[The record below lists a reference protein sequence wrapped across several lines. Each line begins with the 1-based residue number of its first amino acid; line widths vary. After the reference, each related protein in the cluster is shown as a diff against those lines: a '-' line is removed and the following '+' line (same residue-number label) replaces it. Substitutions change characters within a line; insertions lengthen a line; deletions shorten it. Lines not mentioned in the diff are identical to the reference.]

1 MPLKNY
7 CAVILVLIIL
17 GSVTPAEGEVTD
29 AQVNASIEAG
39 SSFLKKHQK
48 ANGAWA
54 GHPGQPGGM
63 TALCALA
70 LLNSGVAADSAEIQQ
85 ALDYL
90 RSVGEPTMVYSTAL
104 QTMVFCAAE
113 PNKGRLLISRNV
125 QWLERVQI
133 KSGRRKGAWKYSDR
147 QGGGDNS
154 NTQFALLALHEAERV
169 GFRVKPSTWRLALGH
184 WLDVQHDSGAW
195 SYVDGPNATGS
206 MTCAGIAS
214 VVIALGKINQG
225 DARVSGEQIECCAD
239 QLQHDAVERGLD
251 WLGRRFSVTR
261 NPNPVNS
268 RAWLYYYLY
277 GVERVGRL
285 TGRRF
290 IGRHDWFREG
300 SEFLVGQQDRFSGY
314 WRAEVTAAEQNA
326 LVATSF
332 ALLFLSKGR
341 RPVVISKL
349 KHGRGNDWDRHRA
362 GVQHLTRRVERRW
375 RRDLSWQTID
385 VRAAT
390 VEDLL
395 GTPVLFL
402 SGSDGLALTPD
413 QERNLREYV
422 NQGGF
427 IFAEACCG
435 DVGFDRAFR
444 SLMQKLFPD
453 NSLRLLPSDHPVWY
467 AEEKVDPQYLR
478 PLYGIDA
485 CCRTS
490 VVYCPQDL
498 SCYWELSGGG
508 REDDYPQNVQNEI
521 EACLRIGE
529 NVVTYATNREL
540 KNKLDRP
547 LVANHRGTDET
558 SRGVL
563 NVAKVLH
570 NGGGD
575 DAPNALPNML
585 GFLRS
590 QAQMRVGVE
599 NRLITAS
606 DPAIFE
612 YPLLYMHGRRAFRF
626 SPAERE
632 ALATYLQRGGTLF
645 ADAICASP
653 EFSDSFRREMTAIFA
668 GQSLQRIAPEHPLFS
683 RVYRGYELPTVSLRD
698 PQVRREG
705 EPLRSNLKRVS
716 PLLEGLELDGRL
728 AVLFSPY
735 DISCAMENSSSLEC
749 HGYIKADAAR
759 IAVNVILFALQ
770 Q

>member
-1 MPLKNY
+1 MPSKNY
-7 CAVILVLIIL
+7 LAVILLLTIL
-17 GSVTPAEGEVTD
+17 GFVTPVGAEVTD
-29 AQVNASIEAG
+29 AQVNTSIEAG
-39 SSFLKKHQK
+39 IGFIKKHQK
-48 ANGAWA
+48 ANGGWA
-54 GHPGQPGGM
+54 GHPGHPGGM
-63 TALCALA
+63 TALCTLA
-70 LLNSGVAADSAEIQQ
+70 LLNAGVELDSAEIRR

-90 RSVGEPTMVYSTAL
+90 RSVGEPAMVYSTAL

-113 PNKGRLLISRNV
+113 PNKDRLLISRNV

-133 KSGRRKGAWKYSDR
+133 KSGRRRGTWKYSDQR
-147 QGGGDNS
+147 GGGDNS
-154 NTQFALLALHEAERV
+154 NTQFAMLALHEAERAGIKV
-169 GFRVKPSTWRLALGH
+169 NQSTWEAALEH
-184 WLDVQHDSGAW
+184 WLQSQHDSGAW
-195 SYVDGPNATGS
+195 GYRDGEPATGS

-214 VVIALGKINQG
+214 VVIALGKMSQG
-225 DARVSGEQIECCAD
+225 DARVIGDRVECCAE
-239 QLQHDAVERGLD
+239 QEQHAAMERALQ
-251 WLGRRFSVTR
+251 WLGARFSVSR
-261 NPNPVNS
+261 NPNPVAG

-300 SEFLVGQQDRFSGY
+300 SEFLLGQQDRFSGY
-314 WRAEVTAAEQNA
+314 WRGETAAEQNA

-349 KHGRGNDWDRHRA
+349 KHEPGNDWDRHRE
-362 GVQHLTRRVERRW
+362 GVQNLTRRVEQRW

-395 GTPVLFL
+395 ATPVLFL
-402 SGSDGLALTPD
+402 SGSDTLALTP
-413 QERNLREYV
+413 EREEDLRQYV

-435 DVGFDRAFR
+435 GTGFDRAFR
-444 SLMQKLFPD
+444 SLMKRLFPD
-453 NSLRLLPSDHPVWY
+453 NTLRLLPADHPIWY
-467 AEEKVDPQYLR
+467 AEEKVDPKYLR

-498 SCYWELSGGG
+498 SCYWELSRGG
-508 REDDYPQNVQNEI
+508 REDGYPKKVREEI

-529 NVVTYATNREL
+529 NVITYATNREL

-547 LVANHRGTDET
+547 QMSSQGAADEPT
-558 SRGVL
+558 RGVL
-563 NVAKVLH
+563 YVAKLMH

-590 QAQMRVGVE
+590 HAQMRVGVE
-599 NRLITAS
+599 NRLITVS

-626 SPAERE
+626 SPADRE
-632 ALATYLQRGGTLF
+632 TLATYLRRGGLLF

-653 EFSDSFRREMTAIFA
+653 EFSDSFRREMETIFS
-668 GQSLQRIAPEHPLFS
+668 GQSLQRVAPEHPLFS
-683 RVYRGYELPTVSLRD
+683 REYRGFELPSVSLRD
-698 PQVRREG
+698 PQVRRAG
-705 EPLRSNLKRVS
+705 EPLRTNLRRIS

-728 AVLFSPY
+728 VVLFSPY
-735 DISCAMENSSSLEC
+735 DVSCAMENSHSLEC
-749 HGYIKADAAR
+749 KGYVKEDAAR
-759 IAVNVILFALQ
+759 IVVNVILFALQ

>member
-7 CAVILVLIIL
+7 HTVILVLTIL
-17 GSVTPAEGEVTD
+17 GFVTPVGAEVTD
-29 AQVNASIEAG
+29 AEVNASILAG
-39 SSFLKKHQK
+39 SGFLKKHQK
-48 ANGAWA
+48 ANGGWA

-63 TALCALA
+63 TALCTLA
-70 LLNSGVAADSAEIQQ
+70 LLNSGVESDSAEIQR
-85 ALDYL
+85 ALDCL
-90 RSVGEPTMVYSTAL
+90 RSMGDPAMVYSTAL
-104 QTMVFCAAE
+104 QTMVFCAAT
-113 PNKGRLLISRNV
+113 PNKDRLLISRNV

-133 KSGRRKGAWKYSDR
+133 KNGNRRGAWKYSDR
-147 QGGGDNS
+147 DGSGGDNS
-154 NTQFALLALHEAERV
+154 NTQFAMLALHEAERV
-169 GFRVKPSTWRLALGH
+169 GVKVKPETWKRALNY
-184 WLDVQHDSGAW
+184 WLGVQHADGAW
-195 SYVDGPNATGS
+195 GYLDGPPATGS

-214 VVIALGKINQG
+214 VVIALGKISQG
-225 DARVSGEQIECCAD
+225 DARVSGDQVECCTA
-239 QLQHDAVERGLD
+239 QLQHNAVERALH
-251 WLGRRFSVTR
+251 WLSARFSVTR
-261 NPNPVNS
+261 NPNPFS
-268 RAWLYYYLY
+268 GGAWLYYYLY

-300 SEFLVGQQDRFSGY
+300 SEFLVRQQDRFSGY
-314 WRAEVTAAEQNA
+314 WRGERAAEQNA

-349 KHGRGNDWDRHRA
+349 KHGPDNDWDRHRA
-362 GVQHLTRRVERRW
+362 GVQHLTRRVEQRW

-395 GTPVLFL
+395 ATPVLFL
-402 SGSDGLALTPD
+402 SGADALTLTP
-413 QERNLREYV
+413 EHEENLRQYV

-427 IFAEACCG
+427 IFAEACCDG
-435 DVGFDRAFR
+435 VGFDRAFR
-444 SLMQKLFPD
+444 ALMQRLFPD
-453 NSLRLLPSDHPVWY
+453 SRLRLLPPDHPVWY
-467 AEEKVDPQYLR
+467 AETKVDPKYLR

-498 SCYWELSGGG
+498 SCRWELSRGG
-508 REDDYPQNVQNEI
+508 REDDIPPHVRDEI

-547 LVANHRGTDET
+547 QVANHRGTDQT

-563 NVAKVLH
+563 NVAKLLH

-575 DAPNALPNML
+575 DAPNSLPNML

-626 SPAERE
+626 SPAQRE
-632 ALATYLQRGGTLF
+632 TIATYLQRGGMLF

-653 EFSDSFRREMTAIFA
+653 EFSDSFRREIEAIFA
-668 GQSLQRIAPEHPLFS
+668 GQSLKRIPPAHPLFS
-683 RVYRGYELPTVSLRD
+683 REYRGYELPTVSLRD

-705 EPLRSNLKRVS
+705 EPLRSNLKQIS
-716 PLLEGLELDGRL
+716 PLLEGLEVDGRL
-728 AVLFSPY
+728 VVLFSPY
-735 DISCAMENSSSLEC
+735 DISCALENSHSLEC
-749 HGYIKADAAR
+749 RGYIKEDAVR